1 MPDNALIWKPNVT
14 VAAVIE
20 RDGRFLLVEEHTARG
35 QLFNQPAGH
44 LDPGESLIRAVARET
59 LEETACKFEPTGLLG
74 VYQYHSGA
82 DDVTYIRF
90 AFTGKIT
97 GPEAGRPLDAGI
109 IRAVWLTP
117 QEIRREAASHRSPLV
132 MRCID
137 DYLAGRRFP
146 LDVLYDHS
154 S

>member
-1 MPDNALIWKPNVT
+1 MIGNPSVT
-14 VAAVIE
+14 VAAIAE
-20 RDGRFLLVEEHTARG
+20 RDGRFLLVEEHTDRG
-35 QLFNQPAGH
+35 RLFNQPAGH
-44 LDPGESLIRAVARET
+44 LDPGESLIHAVSRET
-59 LEETACKFEPTGLLG
+59 LEETACACEPAGLLG
-74 VYQYHSGA
+74 VYQYHSSA

-117 QEIRREAASHRSPLV
+117 QEIRRESARHPPPPV

-146 LDVLYDHS
+146 LDGLYHHLP
-154 S
+154 

>member
-1 MPDNALIWKPNVT
+1 MSSKNIIWKPNVT
-14 VAAVIE
+14 VAAIVE
-20 RDGRFLLVEEHTARG
+20 RDGRFLLVEEHTERG
-35 QLFNQPAGH
+35 RLFNQPAGH

-59 LEETACKFEPTGLLG
+59 LEETACTFEPTGLLG
-74 VYQYHSGA
+74 VYQYHSSA

-97 GPEAGRPLDAGI
+97 GPEAGRALDAGI

-117 QEIRREAASHRSPLV
+117 QEIRRETARHRSPLV

-137 DYLAGRRFP
+137 DYLAGRRYP
-146 LDVLYDHS
+146 LGVLYHHAS
-154 S
+154 

>member
-1 MPDNALIWKPNVT
+1 MIWKPSVT
-14 VAAVIE
+14 VAAIVE
-20 RDGRFLLVEEHTARG
+20 RDGRFLLVEEHTDRG

-44 LDPGESLIRAVARET
+44 LDPGESLIRAVSRET
-59 LEETACKFEPTGLLG
+59 LEETACTFEPTGLLG

-90 AFTGKIT
+90 AFTGDIT

-117 QEIRREAASHRSPLV
+117 EEVRCESARHRSPLV

-137 DYLAGRRFP
+137 DYLAGRRYP
-146 LDVLYDHS
+146 LDVLHHHPS
-154 S
+154 

>member
-1 MPDNALIWKPNVT
+1 VPDNTLIWKPNVT

-20 RDGRFLLVEEHTARG
+20 RDGRFLLVEEHTDRG
-35 QLFNQPAGH
+35 RLFNQPAGH
-44 LDPGESLIRAVARET
+44 LDPGESLVRAVARET
-59 LEETACKFEPTGLLG
+59 LEETACTFEPTGLLG

-97 GPEAGRPLDAGI
+97 GPEAGRPLDTGI

-117 QEIRREAASHRSPLV
+117 QEIRRDAVRHRSPLV

-154 S
+154 A

>member
-1 MPDNALIWKPNVT
+1 VSQNSLIWKPSVT
-14 VAAVIE
+14 VAAIVE
-20 RDGRFLLVEEHTARG
+20 RDGRFLLVEEHTNRG

-44 LDPGESLIRAVARET
+44 LDPGESLIQAVARET
-59 LEETACKFEPTGLLG
+59 LEETACAFEPTGFLG
-74 VYQYHSGA
+74 VYQFHSRA

-90 AFTGKIT
+90 AFTGTIS
-97 GPEAGRPLDAGI
+97 GPEAGRPLDTGI

-117 QEIRREAASHRSPLV
+117 QEIRRDAARHRSPLV

-146 LDVLYDHS
+146 LDVLCNHS
-154 S
+154 

>member
-1 MPDNALIWKPNVT
+1 MSSKNIIWKPNVT
-14 VAAVIE
+14 VAAIVE
-20 RDGRFLLVEEHTARG
+20 HDGRFLLVEEHTERG
-35 QLFNQPAGH
+35 RLFNQPAGH

-59 LEETACKFEPTGLLG
+59 LEETACNFEPTGLLG
-74 VYQYHSGA
+74 VYQYHSSA

-97 GPEAGRPLDAGI
+97 GPEAGRALDAGI

-117 QEIRREAASHRSPLV
+117 REIRREATRHRSPLV

-146 LDVLYDHS
+146 LDVLYHHS

>member
-1 MPDNALIWKPNVT
+1 MIWKPNVT
-14 VAAVIE
+14 VAAIVE
-20 RDGRFLLVEEHTARG
+20 RDGRFLLVEEHTNRG

-44 LDPGESLIRAVARET
+44 LDPGESLTHAVARET
-59 LEETACKFEPTGLLG
+59 LEETACAFEPTGLLG
-74 VYQYHSGA
+74 VYQYPSRA

-90 AFTGKIT
+90 AFTGTIS
-97 GPEAGRPLDAGI
+97 GPEAGRPLDTGI

-117 QEIRREAASHRSPLV
+117 QEIRRDAARHRSPLV

-146 LDVLYDHS
+146 LDVLCNHS
-154 S
+154 

>member
-1 MPDNALIWKPNVT
+1 MIWKPNVT
-14 VAAVIE
+14 VAAIVE

-44 LDPGESLIRAVARET
+44 LDPGESLTRAVARET

-74 VYQYHSGA
+74 VYQYHSSA

-97 GPEAGRPLDAGI
+97 GPEAGRPLDTGI

-117 QEIRREAASHRSPLV
+117 EEIRRDAARHRSPLV
-132 MRCID
+132 MRCVD
-137 DYLAGRRFP
+137 DYLAGRGYP
-146 LDVLYDHS
+146 LDVLCHHS

>member
-1 MPDNALIWKPNVT
+1 VSQNSLIWKPSVT
-14 VAAVIE
+14 VAAIVE
-20 RDGRFLLVEEHTARG
+20 RDGRFLLVEEHTNRG

-44 LDPGESLIRAVARET
+44 LDPGESLTHAVARET
-59 LEETACKFEPTGLLG
+59 LEETACAFEPTGLLG
-74 VYQYHSGA
+74 VYQYPSRA

-90 AFTGKIT
+90 AFTGTIS
-97 GPEAGRPLDAGI
+97 GPEAGRPLDTGI

-117 QEIRREAASHRSPLV
+117 QEIRRDAARHRSPLV

-146 LDVLYDHS
+146 LDVLCNHS
-154 S
+154 

>member
-1 MPDNALIWKPNVT
+1 MIWKPSVT
-14 VAAVIE
+14 VAAVVE
-20 RDGRFLLVEEHTARG
+20 RDGRFLLVEEHTDRG
-35 QLFNQPAGH
+35 RLFNQPAGH
-44 LDPGESLIRAVARET
+44 LDPGESLIRAVAREI
-59 LEETACKFEPTGLLG
+59 LEETAFTFEPTGLLG

-97 GPEAGRPLDAGI
+97 GPEASRPLDAGI

-117 QEIRREAASHRSPLV
+117 QEIRREAARHRSPLV

-137 DYLAGRRFP
+137 DYIAGRRYP
-146 LDVLYDHS
+146 LDVLYHHS